1 MVGAAE
7 EDEIRD
13 VIVQSCDLWY
23 RKSNG
28 KLVIN
33 DSNTEI
39 YWKDW
44 GQRKEDQWDR
54 CHSSEKR

>member
-44 GQRKEDQWDR
+44 G
-54 CHSSEKR
+54 